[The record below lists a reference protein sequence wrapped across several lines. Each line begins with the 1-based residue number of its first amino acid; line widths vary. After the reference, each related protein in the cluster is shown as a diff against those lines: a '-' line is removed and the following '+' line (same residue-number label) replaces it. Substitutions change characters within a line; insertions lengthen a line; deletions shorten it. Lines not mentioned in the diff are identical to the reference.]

1 MRLSNLIIVMSL
13 VLGVGS
19 CFTVNGGD
27 APVILGIVE
36 ERTIDE
42 FDQTTREFVTTC
54 ETNLR
59 IAFRKTETGWTSICP
74 SRPAYSRPEDCNFSN
89 PENERTWDVIYRGR
103 TIGKVKTSG
112 WHGKKFYSNAGLLRI
127 VSEPVPRVGSRS
139 EEFIGW
145 VHKDVY
151 RPLVALTTPT
161 KAKSDLW
168 KDVTPTRDDLKT
180 IFPSLRKIIHEIPN
194 CEFAEPG
201 RPTGKPAPLKLQHVE
216 VFRVL
221 VSERGD
227 RLIGARVK
235 ATNEDK
241 YSGCGGF
248 TSDLWFFSYK
258 KSTVLPLV
266 AGSLKGWRFAFLP
279 IDFGDFDGNGIP
291 EALFWFSG
299 YNEDGYVLFTENFQK
314 RARFTWLYH

>member
-1 MRLSNLIIVMSL
+1 MSL
-13 VLGVGS
+13 VLGMGF
-19 CFTVNGGD
+19 CYTAIAGD
-27 APVILGIVE
+27 APVILGMVE

-42 FDQTTREFVTTC
+42 FDQITRQVVTTY

-59 IAFRKTETGWTSICP
+59 IAFGKTDTGWTSICP
-74 SRPAYSRPEDCNFSN
+74 SKPAYSRPEDCNFSN
-89 PENERTWDVIYRGR
+89 PENERTWDVIYRGK

-112 WHGKKFYSNAGLLRI
+112 WHPKKLYSNAGLLRI
-127 VSEPVPRVGSRS
+127 VSEPVPRVGPRS
-139 EEFIGW
+139 EEFMGW
-145 VHKDVY
+145 AYRDVC
-151 RPLVALTTPT
+151 RPLVALINPT

-168 KDVTPTRDDLKT
+168 KDVTPIRNDLKT
-180 IFPSLRKIIHEIPN
+180 IFPSFRKIINEIPN
-194 CEFAEPG
+194 CEFAHADG
-201 RPTGKPAPLKLQHVE
+201 PTGKPSPLNLQHVE

-221 VSERGD
+221 VSKRGD

-248 TSDLWFFSYK
+248 TSDLWFFSNK
-258 KSTVLPLV
+258 KSTVQPLV
-266 AGSLKGWRFAFLP
+266 AGSLKDWRFAFAP

-299 YNEDGYVLFTENFQK
+299 YDEDGYVLFTDNFQK
-314 RARFTWLYH
+314 KVRFTWLYH

>member
-1 MRLSNLIIVMSL
+1 MRLSNLTIVISL
-13 VLGVGS
+13 VLGVVS
-19 CFTVNGGD
+19 CFNGNAAD
-27 APVILGIVE
+27 TPVILGMVE

-42 FDQTTREFVTTC
+42 FDQTTRKVVTTY
-54 ETNLR
+54 ETSLR
-59 IAFRKTETGWTSICP
+59 IVFQKNDTGWTPVCP
-74 SRPAYSRPEDCNFSN
+74 SKPEYSRPQDCHFSN

-103 TIGKVKTSG
+103 IVGQVKTSG
-112 WHGKKFYSNAGLLRI
+112 WRNGRFYKNAGLLRI

-139 EEFIGW
+139 KEFAGW
-145 VHKDVY
+145 VDRDVY
-151 RPLVALTTPT
+151 RPLVALISPA
-161 KAKSDLW
+161 KAKSDRW
-168 KDVTPTRDDLKT
+168 KEVPSTRGDLNT
-180 IFPSLRKIIHEIPN
+180 VWPPFAKIIKEIPN

-201 RPTGKPAPLKLQHVE
+201 RPTGKPAPLKSQNVE

-221 VSERGD
+221 VSGRGD

-248 TSDLWFFSYK
+248 TSDLWFFSRK

-266 AGSLKGWRFAFLP
+266 AGSLKGWRFAFAP
-279 IDFGDFDGNGIP
+279 IDFGDFDGNASP
-291 EALFWFSG
+291 EGLFWFSG

-314 RARFTWLYH
+314 SVRFAWLYH